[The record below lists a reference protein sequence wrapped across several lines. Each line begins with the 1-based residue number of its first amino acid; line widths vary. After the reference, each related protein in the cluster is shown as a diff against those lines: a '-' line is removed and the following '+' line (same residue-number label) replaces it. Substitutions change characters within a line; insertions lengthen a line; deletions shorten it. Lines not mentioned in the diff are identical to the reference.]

1 MTSTEF
7 EQMTLRR
14 CAVAWLLGLSVC
26 NMFNGLARGEV
37 GQNIKA
43 DSGPRTNLTSF
54 AGCRFVPATW
64 ADGDS
69 FSVRFPDET
78 EQTVRLYGVDC
89 IEWHVTDETDARRLS
104 SDPHSRDWR
113 GARPSDRRK
122 PAIRRG

>member
-14 CAVAWLLGLSVC
+14 CAVALLLGLSVC

-43 DSGPRTNLTSF
+43 YSGPRTNLTSF
-54 AGCRFVPATW
+54 SGCRFVSATW

-89 IEWHVTDETDARRLS
+89 IEWHVTDETDARRFS
-104 SDPHSRDWR
+104 SDPHSGNWR